1 MLKSI
6 KSLIKSM
13 LDFFNRR
20 RGRFLLLSFIPV
32 FILTV
37 AFLRLI
43 KIQIVDHD
51 SYMAEATKL
60 RVKSHTL
67 YAKRGQIYF
76 KSGATG
82 IVPAVLNE
90 RTWLIFVDPSYVADK
105 NKVQV
110 ELGKILGEQMI
121 TTWDKV
127 WADMSVGYVPVAK
140 HVDYETVTKVKAANL
155 QGVGQQE
162 TSKRIYP
169 QGTMAAQV
177 LGFVN
182 GEGVG
187 SGIEGSMN
195 ERLSGKDG
203 LLKTVTDVN
212 SIPLSIGDDNIEV
225 KAQNGEDIVL
235 TIDENVQRKAET
247 VLKNNV
253 DGSNGVV
260 RNASVVILNPNN
272 GQVMAMANYPT
283 YNPEEYYKVTD
294 ASVFTNRVT
303 ELAYEP
309 ASVCKPFTYA
319 AAINEG
325 KINLDSTYYN
335 AGYTKVDDRIIRNA
349 RGTEGQVGTR
359 NFWQALDYSLNTG
372 SIEVLRKIG
381 DGKIS
386 KAARTTLYNYLYNG
400 FGLGHKTGIELYE
413 EHGTIISPDDK
424 SGEGNAV
431 RYANMTFGQGMNL
444 TMIQVA
450 AGFASLVNGG
460 QYYQPTIIAGS
471 LQNGKLVPA
480 EQKLATH
487 TSISAE
493 TSATMRKM
501 LQSVRKANNGAN
513 YDLKGYNIGAKT
525 GTAETYDENG
535 RYTSDRTM
543 VGTIGYGSSKKEGEL
558 PQYVILVR
566 VDGNAQLWG
575 ASNAMPIF
583 NQLSNFMLE
592 YLRIEPVI

>member
-6 KSLIKSM
+6 A
-13 LDFFNRR
+13 DYFNGR
-20 RGRFLLLSFIPV
+20 RGRFLILSFVPA
-32 FILTV
+32 FILAV
-37 AFLRLI
+37 GLWRLVQ
-43 KIQIVDHD
+43 IQIFDHD
-51 SYMAEATKL
+51 IYVAEATKL
-60 RVKSHTL
+60 RVKSRTL

-76 KSGATG
+76 RSGATD

-110 ELGKILGEQMI
+110 ELGKILGDQMI

-127 WADMSVGYVPVAK
+127 WADMTVGYVPVAR
-140 HVDYETVTKVKAANL
+140 HVDYEMVTKVKAANL

-187 SGIEGSMN
+187 SGIEGSLN
-195 ERLSGKDG
+195 NRLSGKDG

-212 SIPLSIGDDNIEV
+212 SIPLSIGDENIEV
-225 KAQNGEDIVL
+225 KAQDGENIVL
-235 TIDENVQRKAET
+235 TIDENVQRKAEA
-247 VLKNNV
+247 VLKKSVEDN
-253 DGSNGVV
+253 SSII
-260 RNASVVILNPNN
+260 RNASVVILNPNT
-272 GQVMAMANYPT
+272 GQVSAMANYPT

-319 AAINEG
+319 AAVNEG
-325 KINLDSTYYN
+325 KIDLNSTYYN

-349 RGTEGQVGTR
+349 TGTERQVGTR
-359 NFWQALDYSLNTG
+359 NFWEALDHSLNTG

-381 DGKIS
+381 DGNIT
-386 KAARTTLYNYLYNG
+386 KAARTKLYNYLYDG
-400 FGLGHKTGIELYE
+400 FGLGHPTGIELYE
-413 EHGTIISPDDK
+413 EHGTIISPDDP

-450 AGFASLVNGG
+450 AGFSSLVNGG
-460 QYYQPTIIAGS
+460 QYYQPTIVAGTM
-471 LQNGKLVPA
+471 QNGKFVPA
-480 EQKLATH
+480 EPKLATH
-487 TSISAE
+487 TSVSAQ
-493 TSATMRKM
+493 TSATMRQM
-501 LQSVRKANNGAN
+501 LQSVRKANNGAY
-513 YDLKGYNIGAKT
+513 YDPKGYNVGVKT
-525 GTAETYDENG
+525 GTAETYDDQG
-535 RYTSDRTM
+535 HYTSKRTM
-543 VGTIGYGSSKKEGEL
+543 VGTVGYGGSKKEGEL

-575 ASNAMPIF
+575 ASNALPIF

-592 YLRIEPVI
+592 YLRIEPTL

>member
-1 MLKSI
+1 MLKSFLNRLNSR
-6 KSLIKSM
+6 KGRFFLLSLIPVGIF
-13 LDFFNRR
+13 LIFFAR
-20 RGRFLLLSFIPV
+20 LV
-32 FILTV
+32 FIQV
-37 AFLRLI
+37 I
-43 KIQIVDHD
+43 NHD
-51 SYMAEATKL
+51 AYVKEATKL
-60 RVKSHTL
+60 RVKSRTL

-82 IVPAVLNE
+82 VVPAVLNE

-110 ELGKILGEQMI
+110 ELDKILGDQMI
-121 TTWDKV
+121 TSWDNV
-127 WADMSVGYVPVAK
+127 WKDMSLGYVPVAK
-140 HVDYETVTKVKAANL
+140 DVNYETVTKVKEANL

-169 QGTMAAQV
+169 QNTMAAQV

-187 SGIEGSMN
+187 SGIEGALN
-195 ERLSGKDG
+195 DRLSGKDG

-212 SIPLSIGDDNIEV
+212 SIPLSIGDENIER
-225 KAQNGEDIVL
+225 KAQDGEDIVL

-247 VLKNNV
+247 LLKNSV

-260 RNASVVILNPNN
+260 RNASVVVLNPND
-272 GQVMAMANYPT
+272 GQVYAMANYPT

-325 KINLDSTYYN
+325 KIDLNSTYYN
-335 AGYTKVDDRIIRNA
+335 AGYTKVDNRTIRNA

-359 NFWQALDYSLNTG
+359 NFWQALDHSLNTG

-381 DGKIS
+381 GGTINKT
-386 KAARTTLYNYLYNG
+386 ARTTLYNYLYDR

-413 EHGTIISPDDK
+413 EHGTIISPDDP

-431 RYANMTFGQGMNL
+431 RYANMTFGQGMSL

-450 AGFASLVNGG
+450 SGFASLINGG
-460 QYYQPTIIAGS
+460 HYYQPTIIAGTMKD
-471 LQNGKLVPA
+471 GEFIEA
-480 EQKLATH
+480 EKKLAVRNTI
-487 TSISAE
+487 TEDSSEI
-493 TSATMRKM
+493 MRQM
-501 LQSVRKANNGAN
+501 LQSVRKANKGEL
-513 YDLKGYNIGAKT
+513 YDKPGYNIGAKT
-525 GTAETYDENG
+525 GTAETYDEQG

-543 VGTIGYGSSKKEGEL
+543 VGTIGYGGSKKEGEL

-583 NQLSNFMLE
+583 NELSNFMLD

>member
-6 KSLIKSM
+6 S
-13 LDFFNRR
+13 DFFNSR
-20 RGRFLLLSFIPV
+20 RGRFLLLSLIPIV
-32 FILTV
+32 ILVV

-43 KIQIVDHD
+43 KIQIIDHN
-51 SYMAEATKL
+51 SYVAEATKL
-60 RVKSHTL
+60 RVKSRTL

-76 KSGATG
+76 KSGATD

-110 ELGKILGEQMI
+110 ELGKILGDQMI

-247 VLKNNV
+247 VLKSSV
-253 DGSNGVV
+253 EGSKGVV
-260 RNASVVILNPNN
+260 RNASVVVLNPNN

-325 KINLDSTYYN
+325 KIDLNSTYN
-335 AGYTKVDDRIIRNA
+335 NLGYTKVDDRIIRNA
-349 RGTEGQVGTR
+349 RGTENQVGVR

-413 EHGTIISPDDK
+413 ESGTIISPDDK

-450 AGFASLVNGG
+450 AGFASLINGG
-460 QYYQPTIIAGS
+460 AYYQPTIIAGTM
-471 LQNGKLVPA
+471 QNGKLVPA

-487 TSISAE
+487 TSISKE

-535 RYTSDRTM
+535 HYTSDRTM
-543 VGTIGYGSSKKEGEL
+543 VGTIGYGGSKKEGEL